1 MRSITGMGL
10 SATYV
15 SDRDTKKVS
24 TSEESVMKGN
34 FSIVLMSPEALF
46 VSTKW
51 KSVLS
56 SDI

>member
-46 VSTKW
+46 VSTNW
-51 KSVLS
+51 KRMLS